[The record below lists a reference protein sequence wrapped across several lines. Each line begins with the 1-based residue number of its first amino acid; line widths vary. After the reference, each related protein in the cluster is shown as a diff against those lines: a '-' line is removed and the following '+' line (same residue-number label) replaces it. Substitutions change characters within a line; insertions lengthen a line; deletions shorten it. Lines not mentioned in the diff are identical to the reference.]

1 MEELGWSPQAM
12 LGWDGRG
19 DFPYMAHNSLPWL
32 LAVGGSTLISLD
44 AHEAVVE
51 VYAGHQRVLRRI
63 TGRRE
68 LVWRRW
74 DN

>member
-1 MEELGWSPQAM
+1 MAELGWSPQAV

-19 DFPYMAHNSLPWL
+19 DFPYMAHNSLTWL
-32 LAVGGSTLISLD
+32 LAVGGYTLIGLD

-51 VYAGHQRVLRRI
+51 AYAGHQRVLRRI